1 MEFGH
6 VLDGLDT
13 IDFTLLPD
21 SAGTKSVLAEAGVG
35 DLQVF
40 VGASKW
46 GEKTW
51 VGKIYP
57 PKTPDKEFL
66 PFYCQNFNTVEFG
79 ATFYTN
85 YSAEDMSRWVRQAA
99 AAPDFKF
106 CLRMPQQISHVR
118 RLLNAEDR
126 TAAFYQSLAAF
137 GNHLGPLILQL
148 GENFS
153 PKLFPNLKAYLPG
166 LPRTIPVHVEVRNKN
181 WFSDP
186 ESRNNY
192 FELLRELGI
201 GTVIS
206 DTAGRRDAVHMELTT
221 SEVLIRFVGNDLAPS
236 DYTRM
241 NEWVDRL
248 KIWKEMGLKKVWFFM
263 HQNNE
268 RFVPEACDYLI
279 KRLNEKL
286 GMSIPGPTFLNGNN
300 NTLFS

>member
-6 VLDGLDT
+6 VHDAIDD
-13 IDFTLLPD
+13 IDFSLPPD
-21 SAGTKSVLAEAGVG
+21 TAGTKRTLAAAEPSSE
-35 DLQVF
+35 LQVY

-57 PKTPDKEFL
+57 PKTLDKEFL
-66 PFYCQNFNTVEFG
+66 PIYCQSFNAVEFS

-99 AAPDFKF
+99 GAPNFKF
-106 CLRMPQQISHVR
+106 CPRFPQQISHIR
-118 RLLNAEDR
+118 RLVNADEQ
-126 TAAFYQSLAAF
+126 TARFYQSLTAF
-137 GNHLGPLILQL
+137 GNHLGPLMLQL
-148 GENFS
+148 GEKFS
-153 PKLFPNLKAYLPG
+153 PKLFPQFKDYLSA
-166 LPRTIPVHVEVRNKN
+166 LPRSIPVHIEVRHQA
-181 WFSDP
+181 WFNDP
-186 ESRNNY
+186 ESRNNL
-192 FELLRELGI
+192 FELLRDLNV

-221 SEVLIRFVGNDLAPS
+221 NEAFIRFVGNDLAPS

-241 NEWVDRL
+241 NEWVERL
-248 KIWKEMGLKKVWFFM
+248 KDWKAMGLKKVWFFM

-268 RFVPEACDYLI
+268 RFVVEACDYLI

-286 GMSIPGPTFLNGNN
+286 GTAIPGPRLLNGSS
-300 NTLFS
+300 LFS

>member
-6 VLDGLDT
+6 VLEGLTD
-13 IDFTLLPD
+13 IDFALAPDTEGTVRTLTAVR
-21 SAGTKSVLAEAGVG
+21 AGGKLEVY
-35 DLQVF
+35 

-66 PFYCQNFNTVEFG
+66 PLYCKNFNTVEFG

-85 YSAEDMSRWVRQAA
+85 YSAEDMSRWVTQAA
-99 AAPDFKF
+99 EVPGFKF
-106 CLRMPQQISHVR
+106 CPRFPQQVSHLR
-118 RLLNAEDR
+118 RLLNAEDQ
-126 TAAFYQSLAAF
+126 TAKFYQSLTAF
-137 GNHLGPLILQL
+137 GNHLGPLILQV

-153 PKLFPNLKAYLPG
+153 PKLFPQFKVYLSA

-181 WFSDP
+181 WFSDA
-186 ESRNNY
+186 ESRHLL
-192 FELLRELGI
+192 FELLRELNI

-221 SEVLIRFVGNDLAPS
+221 SEALIRFVGNDMAPS

-241 NEWVDRL
+241 DEWVERL
-248 KIWKEMGLKKVWFFM
+248 KRWQDLGLKKVWFFM
-263 HQNNE
+263 HQNDE
-268 RFVPEACDYLI
+268 RYVPEACDYLI
-279 KRLNEKL
+279 NR
-286 GMSIPGPTFLNGNN
+286 M
-300 NTLFS
+300 NTLLGTNIAGPKFINQTLF

>member
-1 MEFGH
+1 MEFGQIEEI
-6 VLDGLDT
+6 T
-13 IDFTLLPD
+13 PIDFTLPPD
-21 SAGTKSVLAEAGVG
+21 TEGTARTLAAAGPEGE
-35 DLQVF
+35 LQVY

-46 GEKTW
+46 GEKSWT
-51 VGKIYP
+51 GKIYP

-66 PFYCQNFNTVEFG
+66 PIYCQNFNTVEFG

-85 YSAEDMSRWVRQAA
+85 YTAEDMSRWVRQAA

-106 CLRMPQQISHVR
+106 CPRMPQQISHVR

-126 TAAFYQSLAAF
+126 TAQFYQSLTAF

-148 GENFS
+148 GDNFT

-221 SEVLIRFVGNDLAPS
+221 SEALIRFGGNNLAPS

-241 NEWVDRL
+241 DEWVERL
-248 KIWKEMGLKKVWFFM
+248 KTWQAMGLKKVWFFM
-263 HQNNE
+263 HQYDE
-268 RFVPEACDYLI
+268 RYVPEACDYLI
-279 KRLNEKL
+279 KRMNEKL
-286 GMSIPGPTFLNGNN
+286 GTQVARPRFLNES
-300 NTLFS
+300 LF

>member
-6 VLDGLDT
+6 VYEGLTD
-13 IDFTLLPD
+13 IDFTLPPD
-21 SAGTKSVLAEAGVG
+21 TAGSGRTLSEAAAGG
-35 DLQVF
+35 ELQVY

-66 PFYCQNFNTVEFG
+66 PVYCKNFNTVEFG

-85 YSAEDMSRWVRQAA
+85 YTAEAMTRWVLQAGA
-99 AAPDFKF
+99 VPDFRFCPKF
-106 CLRMPQQISHVR
+106 PQQISHLR
-118 RLLNAEDR
+118 RLVNVADL
-126 TAAFYQSLAAF
+126 TAQFYQSLTAF
-137 GNHLGPLILQL
+137 GSQLGPLILQL

-153 PKLFPNLKAYLPG
+153 PKLFPNLKAFLSE

-181 WFSDP
+181 WFSDT
-186 ESRNNY
+186 ESLQQL
-192 FELLRELGI
+192 FELLRELNI

-221 SEVLIRFVGNDLAPS
+221 SEALIRFVGNDLAPS
-236 DYTRM
+236 DYIRM
-241 NEWVDRL
+241 DEWVERL
-248 KIWKEMGLKKVWFFM
+248 KSWQDMGLKKVWFFM

-268 RFVPEACDYLI
+268 RNVPEACDYLI
-279 KRLNEKL
+279 KRMNDRL
-286 GMSIPGPTFLNGNN
+286 GTHVATPKFVNQ
-300 NTLFS
+300 TLF